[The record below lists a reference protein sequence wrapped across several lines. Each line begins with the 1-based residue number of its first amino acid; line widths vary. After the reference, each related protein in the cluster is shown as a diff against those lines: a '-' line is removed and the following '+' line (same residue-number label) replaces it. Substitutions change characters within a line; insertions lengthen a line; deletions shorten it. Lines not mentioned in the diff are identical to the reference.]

1 MLRLASIAF
10 AESQYTTISSV
21 PSSSVLPTS
30 EITKEL
36 PAGTGILLAI
46 DTETAVLWSLTSTV
60 KLTELS
66 VLLAKVPPIRILF
79 VADAEVYAVVGPRNL
94 TF

>member
-46 DTETAVLWSLTSTV
+46 DTETAVLWSPYLN
-60 KLTELS
+60 
-66 VLLAKVPPIRILF
+66 R
-79 VADAEVYAVVGPRNL
+79 
-94 TF
+94 